1 MLTQSR
7 EDAII
12 RVILVLTS
20 LGLLASCGAD
30 GMPMTPA
37 ATTPAVAAPA
47 EVTIGGSM
55 SAGVAKNGSGY

>member
-20 LGLLASCGAD
+20 LGLFASCGAD
-30 GMPMTPA
+30 GMPMIPA
-37 ATTPAVAAPA
+37 ATTPAVAAD
-47 EVTIGGSM
+47 VTMGGSM

>member
-37 ATTPAVAAPA
+37 ATTPAAPA